1 MKFRYCL
8 ATLICATAMLLQTKS
23 ADAAFSTVS
32 VNDKVYLDGGL
43 AGSNGEFTVRTSPGG
58 AYLFDTFC
66 VEHSYQL
73 NLNTAY
79 YVSSIEPFS
88 DGPPQNPLTAKAAAL
103 YGAFAAQRNA
113 QAGPTQTGTYS
124 LLGENY
130 NQNNTDSNALQD
142 AIWYFQGQIALA
154 IPNNNKY
161 VKAANLAAAAAI
173 NLALRGVKIMN
184 LSTSQTAANGSNPG
198 VLKQSQMYWEDPGPL
213 VDVPEPSSLVL
224 FAIGLV
230 GAGWSHRRRSAISK
244 SA

>member
-184 LSTSQTAANGSNPG
+184 LSTSQTPANGPNPG

-230 GAGWSHRRRSAISK
+230 GAGWSHPSRSAISK
-244 SA
+244 AA